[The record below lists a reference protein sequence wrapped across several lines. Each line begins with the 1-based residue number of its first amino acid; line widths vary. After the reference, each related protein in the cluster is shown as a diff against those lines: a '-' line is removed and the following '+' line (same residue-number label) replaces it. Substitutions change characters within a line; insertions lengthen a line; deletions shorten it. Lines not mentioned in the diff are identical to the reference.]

1 MAKATTLNAAGN
13 REQITDVLTLSEPEM
28 TPVTSA
34 APKKQATA
42 TFPEWQV
49 DALQEPSFGG
59 VDEGK
64 DVDSFE
70 NKAVNRVKLGN
81 YIQKWRRTFQVS
93 DIQEL
98 VDTAGVPSEFARS
111 QALATREIKRDV
123 EAAICSSQDRQ
134 QQAGAGTPY
143 KTRGIFRWLGFN
155 GTAGG
160 NYPSDVPASQQYT
173 NFVDFGA
180 GLTETEFNDLMQNM
194 YSENGMPNGTLMCVA
209 SPNTR
214 HEISLFSRADTTSN
228 DSTLSVTQ
236 PADSKKITL
245 NVRQYDGDFG
255 MVNIVPASLFLD
267 RTSDSATVPT
277 DRALLLDTGSYC
289 LFTLKAE
296 SRSELED
303 QGGGRRGFC
312 EVIAALGVDSP
323 KAHGV
328 LYS

>member
-34 APKKQATA
+34 APKKKATA

-70 NKAVNRVKLGN
+70 NKAANRVKLGN

-93 DIQEL
+93 DIQQL
-98 VDTAGVPSEFARS
+98 VDTAGVASEFARS

-123 EAAICSSQDRQ
+123 EAAVCSSQDRQ
-134 QQAGAGTPY
+134 QQGGAGTPY
-143 KTRGIFRWLGFN
+143 KTRGVFRWLGFN

-173 NFVDFGA
+173 NYVDTA
-180 GLTETEFNDLMQNM
+180 ALSETEFNTLMSNM
-194 YSENGMPNGTLMCVA
+194 YSENGMPNGTLMLVA
-209 SPNTR
+209 SPQIR
-214 HEISLFSRADTTSN
+214 HDVSMFSRASDA
-228 DSTLSVTQ
+228 TLRVTQ
-236 PADSKKITL
+236 AAADKKITL

-267 RTSDSATVPT
+267 RTSDSATVPG
-277 DRALLLDTGSYC
+277 DRGLLLDTGSYS

-296 SRSELED
+296 SNSELED

-323 KAHGV
+323 KAHGFI
-328 LYS
+328 Y